1 MTIEDALVVLH
12 CAAVAPPQTEFQK
25 RLVMEAERVAA
36 DRLKKIMSAHMPP
49 PAPPAEER
57 HG

>member
-36 DRLKKIMSAHMPP
+36 DRLRKIVSAHMPP
-49 PAPPAEER
+49 PPEER